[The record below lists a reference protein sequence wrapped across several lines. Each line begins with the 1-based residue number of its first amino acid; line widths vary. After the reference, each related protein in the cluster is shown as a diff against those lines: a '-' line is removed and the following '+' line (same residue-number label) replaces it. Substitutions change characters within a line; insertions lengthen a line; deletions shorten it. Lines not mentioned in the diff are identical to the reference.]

1 MRQGGDL
8 LLKRFLRNHIWDNK
22 GKYVLGVLFF
32 ILGLG
37 AGISVW
43 ANLPPDTD
51 ASLREHLSQYTLGW
65 GDISFV
71 SVLKSILGA
80 NLKYIA
86 IYFLMSL
93 TLPSS
98 YGTYLIPGARGF
110 LCGFGASFLIGA
122 EGGRGIGYT
131 LLSILPSAILNLPL
145 YIFTCVVCINFAVDR
160 KSKGEVGARYAI
172 RILPPLGVVYGVMAL
187 VGVFDVFIT
196 PVVFKLLFR
205 G

>member
-1 MRQGGDL
+1 MF
-8 LLKRFLRNHIWDNK
+8 KRFLRSHIWDNK
-22 GKYVLGVLFF
+22 GKYILGVLFF
-32 ILGLG
+32 IVGVG
-37 AGISVW
+37 VGVSVW
-43 ANLPPDTD
+43 VNLPPDTD

-71 SVLKSILGA
+71 SVLKSTLST

-86 IYFLMSL
+86 IYFLLSL

-98 YGTYLIPGARGF
+98 YATLLIPGVRGF

-145 YIFTCVVCINFAVDR
+145 YIFTCVVCINFAMDR

-172 RILPPLGVVYGVMAL
+172 RILPSLGVVYGTMAL
-187 VGVFDVFIT
+187 IGVFDVFIT
-196 PVVFKLLFR
+196 PVVFKLLFW